1 MNNPFILGIIG
12 WALPG
17 VGHLLQG
24 KMVRG
29 LIIAAVV
36 WIMFIV
42 AIISGG
48 AYYPGFEMKDG
59 FLLYWLNVFARMGN
73 GLGGVISYIIS
84 STPSKDVA
92 ALATF
97 EYGGRFLEVAG
108 LINFLAAIDAADI
121 GIGRKK

>member
-42 AIISGG
+42 AIVSGG

-73 GLGGVISYIIS
+73 GLGGVVSYIIS